1 MTGWLLDRRR
11 RLQRPSWTP
20 AGITLIQLIALV
32 PPVAVTVLERGAGQL
47 AVLIAALIVSL
58 GWELAFALLRGRAPS
73 WHGASVALIFAVMA
87 PADAALW
94 QLRAGGELRAAL
106 WPSLTCRRL
115 GLQAFLQQRRRWNFF
130 VFFVPPLQ
138 LSWAGQGLG
147 LTVIP
152 GALVLLVGGLVSWRV
167 LLTAGLVVILPG
179 LWDGGLS
186 GSWQTCAGI
195 AFGLVFLVGDPVVTA
210 STNPGRWAYGI
221 LAGGLIVLFDTISG
235 PGVSPTA
242 IVFAALLASI
252 FAPLIDYLVVEWN
265 VRHRRVKNG

>member
-94 QLRAGGELRAAL
+94 QVALAVSFGVVFGELVFGGRGYGFLSAAAAAL
-106 WPSLTCRRL
+106 
-115 GLQAFLQQRRRWNFF
+115 GFF
-130 VFFVPPLQ
+130 VFSFPGVQ
-138 LSWAGQGLG
+138 LSGAGQGLG